1 MSPSGPTSI
10 PEGDIPPEQPK
21 NVVQWSI
28 DSAEGTSALRS
39 ESKMTRAALRAV
51 RYRAEI
57 TSRGATPIMR
67 SEIYDIA
74 IQSGFADRADDVAI
88 AFTELV
94 ANAQQHGDP
103 PIIVEA
109 WWDGRLVIEVTNY
122 GTGLDRDGAWKS
134 RRPEPDE
141 VRGRG
146 LWIVRQLVDLVDVRT
161 GTERTTVHVE
171 LSPEP
176 HIGA

>member
-1 MSPSGPTSI
+1 
-10 PEGDIPPEQPK
+10 
-21 NVVQWSI
+21 
-28 DSAEGTSALRS
+28 
-39 ESKMTRAALRAV
+39 MTRTALRAV

-57 TSRGATPIMR
+57 TSRGQQASMR

-74 IQSGFADRADDVAI
+74 IRSGFADRAGDVAI

-94 ANAQQHGDP
+94 ANAQQHGRP
-103 PIIVEA
+103 PILVEA
-109 WWDGRLVIEVTNY
+109 WWDGRLVIEVSNH
-122 GTGLDRDGAWKS
+122 GTGLDGNGKWKS
-134 RRPEPDE
+134 RPPETDE

-146 LWIVRQLVDLVDVRT
+146 LWLVRQLVDLVDVRV
-161 GTERTTVHVE
+161 GAERTTVHVE

>member
-1 MSPSGPTSI
+1 MVP
-10 PEGDIPPEQPK
+10 
-21 NVVQWSI
+21 
-28 DSAEGTSALRS
+28 L
-39 ESKMTRAALRAV
+39 AV

-57 TSRGATPIMR
+57 TSRGETLVMR

-74 IQSGFADRADDVAI
+74 IRSGFADRADDVAV

-94 ANAQQHGDP
+94 ANAQEHGDP
-103 PIIVEA
+103 PILVEA
-109 WWDGRLVIEVTNY
+109 WWDGRLVIEVSNY
-122 GTGLDRDGAWKS
+122 GTGLDHHGAWKN
-134 RRPEPDE
+134 RPPKPDD

-146 LWIVRQLVDLVDVRT
+146 LWLVRQLVDLVDVRT

>member
-1 MSPSGPTSI
+1 VRNRPDPRVSPLRP
-10 PEGDIPPEQPK
+10 Q

-28 DSAEGTSALRS
+28 DRAEGTPPLSAQS
-39 ESKMTRAALRAV
+39 ETTGVVPLAV

-57 TSRGATPIMR
+57 TSRGETLVMR

-74 IQSGFADRADDVAI
+74 IRSGFADRADDVAV

-94 ANAQQHGDP
+94 ANAQEHGDP
-103 PIIVEA
+103 PILVEA
-109 WWDGRLVIEVTNY
+109 WWDGRLVIEVSNY
-122 GTGLDRDGAWKS
+122 GTGLDQHGAWKN
-134 RRPEPDE
+134 RPPEPDD

-146 LWIVRQLVDLVDVRT
+146 LWLVRQLVDLVDVRT

>member
-1 MSPSGPTSI
+1 VWFNAASILSRETGPL
-10 PEGDIPPEQPK
+10 
-21 NVVQWSI
+21 
-28 DSAEGTSALRS
+28 SAHPDMNAPVLR
-39 ESKMTRAALRAV
+39 TV

-57 TSRGATPIMR
+57 TSRGKTRGMR

-74 IQSGFADRADDVAI
+74 IRSGFADRADDIAV

-103 PIIVEA
+103 PILIEA
-109 WWDGRLVIEVTNY
+109 WWDGRLVIEVSNH
-122 GTGLDRDGAWKS
+122 GTGLDRDGVWKS
-134 RRPEPDE
+134 RPPESDDI
-141 VRGRG
+141 RGRG
-146 LWIVRQLVDLVDVRT
+146 LWIVRQLVDVVDVRV
-161 GTERTTVHVE
+161 GAERTTVHVE

>member
-1 MSPSGPTSI
+1 M
-10 PEGDIPPEQPK
+10 
-21 NVVQWSI
+21 VQWSLAT
-28 DSAEGTSALRS
+28 AERTPALSPNS
-39 ESKMTRAALRAV
+39 ETTRTGPRAV

-57 TSRGATPIMR
+57 TSRGDTPSMR

-74 IQSGFADRADDVAI
+74 IRSGFADRADDVAI

-103 PIIVEA
+103 PILVEA
-109 WWDGRLVIEVTNY
+109 WWDGRLVIEVSNH
-122 GTGLDRDGAWKS
+122 GTGLDRNGVWKH
-134 RRPEPDE
+134 RLPEPDG

-146 LWIVRQLVDLVDVRT
+146 LWIVRQLVDLVDVRS
-161 GTERTTVHVE
+161 GAGRTTVHVE

>member
-10 PEGDIPPEQPK
+10 PEAQIPPERHK
-21 NVVQWSI
+21 NVVQWAI
-28 DSAEGTSALRS
+28 NVAEGTPALSS
-39 ESKMTRAALRAV
+39 EFETTRAALQAV

-57 TSRGATPIMR
+57 TSRGDTPSMR

-74 IQSGFADRADDVAI
+74 IRSGFADRADDVAI
-88 AFTELV
+88 ALTELV
-94 ANAQQHGDP
+94 GNAQQHGDP
-103 PIIVEA
+103 PILVEA
-109 WWDGRLVIEVTNY
+109 WWDGRLVIEVSNY
-122 GTGLDRDGAWKS
+122 GTGLDGDGAWKN
-134 RRPEPDE
+134 RPPEPDE